1 MLLHDVGIIIYL
13 YVVWKDILLEGCL
26 QVELA
31 FIELVL
37 FLVDVVEVGW
47 GNGDVVGWLA
57 HGKLW

>member
-31 FIELVL
+31 LIELVL
-37 FLVDVVEVGW
+37 FLVDVVEVG
-47 GNGDVVGWLA
+47 
-57 HGKLW
+57 